1 MLGIHI
7 INLRIVL
14 KLLRM
19 RVRHCLMNDELLNLD
34 KLEEL
39 GDVIAPICNSV
50 RKLFE
55 DAYDD
60 VFMQSE
66 RYKKDVNMFY
76 LFYKKEH
83 NLTKQFS
90 KDGKIFYH
98 DVEV

>member
-1 MLGIHI
+1 MTESL
-7 INLRIVL
+7 
-14 KLLRM
+14 
-19 RVRHCLMNDELLNLD
+19 DLN

-39 GDVIAPICNSV
+39 GDVIAPMCNSV

-60 VFMQSE
+60 VFMQLE

-76 LFYKKEH
+76 LQYKKDH

>member
-1 MLGIHI
+1 MCGIHV
-7 INLRIVL
+7 INLHIVL
-14 KLLRM
+14 KLLKKH
-19 RVRHCLMNDELLNLD
+19 VRHYSMTDLLNLD

-60 VFMQSE
+60 VFMRSE

-76 LFYKKEH
+76 LQYKKDH

>member
-1 MLGIHI
+1 M
-7 INLRIVL
+7 
-14 KLLRM
+14 
-19 RVRHCLMNDELLNLD
+19 
-34 KLEEL
+34 
-39 GDVIAPICNSV
+39 
-50 RKLFE
+50 FE

-60 VFMQSE
+60 VFMQLE

-76 LFYKKEH
+76 LQYKKQH

>member
-1 MLGIHI
+1 MTD
-7 INLRIVL
+7 
-14 KLLRM
+14 LL
-19 RVRHCLMNDELLNLD
+19 DLD

-55 DAYDD
+55 D
-60 VFMQSE
+60 VIVCIFMQSE

-76 LFYKKEH
+76 LQYKKDH

-90 KDGKIFYH
+90 KDGKIFYY

>member
-1 MLGIHI
+1 MTD
-7 INLRIVL
+7 
-14 KLLRM
+14 LL
-19 RVRHCLMNDELLNLD
+19 DLD

-60 VFMQSE
+60 VFMKQ
-66 RYKKDVNMFY
+66 YAKNVNMFY
-76 LFYKKEH
+76 LQYKKDH